1 MRVLHVVK
9 TSDGAWWAARQAA
22 ELVRQGVEVHVA
34 VPRPEG
40 RAMAEWRASG
50 ACVHVCPLDLPVRAP
65 WRMSLVCESA
75 RRLVREVSP
84 DVIHSHFAGTTVVLR
99 LALGRRHPAPRIFQ
113 VPGPLHLE
121 HRAYRTAEVAT
132 AGPNDFWIGT
142 SKYIVRRYRQAGVS
156 SSKLFLSYHGGSAPE
171 IPTERNGS
179 LRRPL
184 GIPDGCL
191 VVGNANFIYPPKWYL
206 GQRVGLK
213 CHEDV
218 IDALAIVLRQR
229 SDVAGVL
236 VGGVFGNDRRYEQRL
251 RDRARQ
257 AGGGRIQM
265 PGYVNRDDI
274 AAAWPDFDCA
284 VHVPLSEN
292 CGGVIEPLLA
302 GVPTIAARV
311 GGLPEIVKDGVTG
324 KTVNVRRPEELAHA
338 ILEVL
343 DDLERYRA
351 LARKGRDLVR
361 NLFDVRRTAAEVLQV
376 YREVL
381 ERRDAVPSIFRRKGA
396 EPCIG

>member
-1 MRVLHVVK
+1 
-9 TSDGAWWAARQAA
+9 
-22 ELVRQGVEVHVA
+22 
-34 VPRPEG
+34 
-40 RAMAEWRASG
+40 MAEWRASG
-50 ACVHVCPLDLPVRAP
+50 ARIHVCPLELPASAP
-65 WRMSLVCESA
+65 WRFAGVCEAA
-75 RRLVREVSP
+75 RRLVHEVSP
-84 DVIHSHFAGTTVVLR
+84 DVIHSHFVGTTLVLR
-99 LALGRRHPAPRIFQ
+99 TALGKRHPVARVFQ

-121 HRAYRTAEVAT
+121 HRAYRAMELAT

-142 SKYIVRRYRQAGVS
+142 SRYIVRCYRRAGVPAS
-156 SSKLFLSYHGGSAPE
+156 NLFMSYHGGSAAD
-171 IPTERNGS
+171 IPAQRNRS

-218 IDALAIVLRQR
+218 IDALGIVVRQR
-229 SDVAGVL
+229 ADVAGVL
-236 VGGVFGNDRRYEQRL
+236 IGGVFGNDRRYEQRL
-251 RDRARQ
+251 RARARE

-265 PGYVNRDDI
+265 PGYMDRDDI

-311 GGLPEIVKDGVTG
+311 GGLPEIIKDGVTG
-324 KTVNVRRPEELAHA
+324 KTVNVRRPEELAQA
-338 ILEVL
+338 ILKVL
-343 DDLERYRA
+343 DDLEHYRA
-351 LARKGRDLVR
+351 LAGKGRELVR
-361 NLFDVRRTAAEVLQV
+361 TLFDVRRTAAEVLQV

-381 ERRDAVPSIFRRKGA
+381 ERRDAVQSFFQHKGV